1 MMVVVVMMV
10 VTEMMVVMV
19 MVVVSHHAA
28 DDPAHPMVVM
38 MVVMVHLRELDIVSR
53 RGIGTRLIDRQ
64 QQRSRV
70 GDRLQQVGERIGPQ
84 NV

>member
-1 MMVVVVMMV
+1 MVMMMVVV
-10 VTEMMVVMV
+10 VTEMMVVVMV
-19 MVVVSHHAA
+19 MMVPHHAA

-38 MVVMVHLRELDIVSR
+38 MVVVVHLCELHIVSR
-53 RGIGTRLIDRQ
+53 RGIGAGLIDRQ

-70 GDRLQQVGERIGPQ
+70 GNRLQQVGERIGPE